1 MNKKMFAAKLAAST
15 RKAKK
20 INTKSTKSATSTHKP
35 EKITTKSAAS
45 THRSEKITT
54 KSTKSATSMRTAKKI
69 ISKAIPKSTSL
80 TELACQKDLLNPT
93 DLELFWK
100 KRYLVRIWPD

>member
-20 INTKSTKSATSTHKP
+20 MTTKSTKLAASTSKA
-35 EKITTKSAAS
+35 EKITTKSATS
-45 THRSEKITT
+45 TRKAE
-54 KSTKSATSMRTAKKI
+54 KI

-80 TELACQKDLLNPT
+80 TELAYQNDLLNPV

-100 KRYLVRIWPD
+100 KKYLVRIWPD

>member
-1 MNKKMFAAKLAAST
+1 MSKNMFAAKLAAGT

-45 THRSEKITT
+45 
-54 KSTKSATSMRTAKKI
+54 MRTAEKI

-80 TELACQKDLLNPT
+80 TELAYQKDLLNPV

-100 KRYLVRIWPD
+100 RKYLVRIWPD

>member
-1 MNKKMFAAKLAAST
+1 MSKKMFAAKLAAST

-20 INTKSTKSATSTHKP
+20 M
-35 EKITTKSAAS
+35 TTKLAAS
-45 THRSEKITT
+45 THKAKKMTT
-54 KSTKSATSMRTAKKI
+54 KSTKLAASTHKAEKI

-80 TELACQKDLLNPT
+80 TELAYQNDLLNPV

-100 KRYLVRIWPD
+100 KKYLVRIWPD

>member
-1 MNKKMFAAKLAAST
+1 MLAAKLAAST

-20 INTKSTKSATSTHKP
+20 M
-35 EKITTKSAAS
+35 TTKSAAS
-45 THRSEKITT
+45 TRKAKKMTT
-54 KSTKSATSMRTAKKI
+54 KSTKLAASTHKAEKI

-80 TELACQKDLLNPT
+80 TELAYQNDLLNPV

-100 KRYLVRIWPD
+100 KKYLVRIWPD

>member
-1 MNKKMFAAKLAAST
+1 MSKNMFAAKLAAGT

-20 INTKSTKSATSTHKP
+20 INTKSTKSATNTHKP

-45 THRSEKITT
+45 T
-54 KSTKSATSMRTAKKI
+54 RTAEKI

-80 TELACQKDLLNPT
+80 TELAYQKDLLNPV

-100 KRYLVRIWPD
+100 RKYLVRIWPD

>member
-15 RKAKK
+15 RKAKN
-20 INTKSTKSATSTHKP
+20 IS
-35 EKITTKSAAS
+35 TKSAAS
-45 THRSEKITT
+45 
-54 KSTKSATSMRTAKKI
+54 MRTAEKI

-80 TELACQKDLLNPT
+80 TELAYQNDLLNPV

-100 KRYLVRIWPD
+100 KKYLVRIWPD

>member
-15 RKAKK
+15 RKAKN
-20 INTKSTKSATSTHKP
+20 IS
-35 EKITTKSAAS
+35 TKSAAS
-45 THRSEKITT
+45 
-54 KSTKSATSMRTAKKI
+54 MRTAEKI

-80 TELACQKDLLNPT
+80 TELAYQKDLLNPV

-100 KRYLVRIWPD
+100 KKYLVRIWPD